1 MVDSESSLSG
11 VSTVGEKVC
20 SQASSSRL
28 DPIWEIECYLGER
41 LNAVWEIENY
51 LGESECSSLPERGES
66 RYSGQPE
73 WTKVDLGKSPAL
85 ASLSGPGTY
94 WGGYS

>member
-20 SQASSSRL
+20 SQACLSRL
-28 DPIWEIECYLGER
+28 DPIWEIEYYLGER

-51 LGESECSSLPERGES
+51 LGESE
-66 RYSGQPE
+66 
-73 WTKVDLGKSPAL
+73 
-85 ASLSGPGTY
+85 
-94 WGGYS
+94 